1 MKQARVEDIY
11 NILND
16 MAPFETA
23 EDFDN
28 VGLLVGDKEQIV
40 NNVLVALDL

>member
-1 MKQARVEDIY
+1 MKQARVKDIY
-11 NILND
+11 HLINN

-28 VGLLVGDKEQIV
+28 VGLLVGIKSR
-40 NNVLVALDL
+40 